1 MQEEPMAVAKTL
13 RLSELLVDVT
23 LVAAVVLE
31 FLEVSLGT
39 LVIVAA
45 I

>member
-1 MQEEPMAVAKTL
+1 MAVAKTL